1 MQNTTISIENLEQ
14 EMYQA
19 LLAEI
24 PDLPPYVARG
34 LAKTA
39 ADNARQLRAANE
51 KTVTAYEIGHLQ
63 NRRKFPD
70 EQNHEN
76 DQT

>member
-34 LAKTA
+34 LARTA
-39 ADNARQLRAANE
+39 ADNARQLRAANQQ
-51 KTVTAYEIGHLQ
+51 TATATENFKNQQ
-63 NRRKFPD
+63 NQPED
-70 EQNHEN
+70 LNHEN
-76 DQT
+76 GQ